1 MRTSLRPSRATVPI
15 VLTMAVAMVTD
26 PTVPIPLI
34 VNVGKRKK
42 TRIPQT
48 GFVFF
53 SLVEPTRG
61 LGYTIGSE
69 MPQIFW

>member
-1 MRTSLRPSRATVPI
+1 
-15 VLTMAVAMVTD
+15 
-26 PTVPIPLI
+26 
-34 VNVGKRKK
+34 
-42 TRIPQT
+42 
-48 GFVFF
+48 VFF